1 MLPPNNVAADE
12 KNFSLILKTVIIFQ
26 TKLIAESKGISK
38 MKTTWM
44 YANKGIHKTN
54 IAEEYWD
61 FDKTQQKKLEFLN
74 ECCGAGSS
82 NGNQNMK
89 NDNA

>member
-38 MKTTWM
+38 MKTT
-44 YANKGIHKTN
+44 
-54 IAEEYWD
+54 
-61 FDKTQQKKLEFLN
+61 
-74 ECCGAGSS
+74 
-82 NGNQNMK
+82 
-89 NDNA
+89 

>member
-38 MKTTWM
+38 MKTTRM

-61 FDKTQQKKLEFLN
+61 FDKTQQKN
-74 ECCGAGSS
+74 S
-82 NGNQNMK
+82 NS
-89 NDNA
+89 